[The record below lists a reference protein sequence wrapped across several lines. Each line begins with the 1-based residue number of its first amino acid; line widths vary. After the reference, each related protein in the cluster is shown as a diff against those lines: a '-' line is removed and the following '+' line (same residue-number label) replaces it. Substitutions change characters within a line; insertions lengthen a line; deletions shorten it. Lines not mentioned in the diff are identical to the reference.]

1 VKIVRFSTGDMV
13 QYGVIEGDMI
23 RGFRGSPYPDI
34 TGRISSFEDDGSSYT
49 LEAVKLLAPCTPSK
63 LVCLG
68 LNYRS
73 HAEEGKLDVPQSPI
87 IFIKPSTAVIGPEDN
102 IILPPGSRR
111 VDYEAELGVVIGK
124 TARFVTEGDAF
135 NYVLGYTCVNDVT
148 ERYNQRDDGQWTRAK
163 SYDTFAPLGPC
174 IDTDVDPGNV
184 LVETYLNGKLR
195 QSARTGELIFKI
207 PYLVHFITNVMT
219 LLPGDVIATG
229 TMAGIGRMDHG
240 DLVEVKIE
248 KIGTLRNHVVS
259 GN

>member
-1 VKIVRFSTGDMV
+1 MT
-13 QYGVIEGDMI
+13 QYGIIEGDMV
-23 RGFRGSPYPDI
+23 RGFRGSPFPAV
-34 TGRISSFEDDGSSYT
+34 TGESVIFEDDGSFYKT
-49 LEAVKLLAPCTPSK
+49 EVVKLLAPCTPSK

-73 HAEEGKLDVPQSPI
+73 HAEEGKLDVPLSPI
-87 IFIKPSTAVIGPEDN
+87 IFIKPSTAVIGPENN

-111 VDYEAELGVVIGK
+111 VDYEAELGIVIGK
-124 TARFVTEGDAF
+124 TARSITESDAL

-174 IDTDVDPGNV
+174 IDTNVDPCNI
-184 LVETYLNGKLR
+184 LVESYLNGTVR

-219 LLPGDVIATG
+219 LLPGDVVATG
-229 TMAGIGRMDHG
+229 TMAGIGRMDPG
-240 DLVEVKIE
+240 DIVEVKIE

-259 GN
+259 AN